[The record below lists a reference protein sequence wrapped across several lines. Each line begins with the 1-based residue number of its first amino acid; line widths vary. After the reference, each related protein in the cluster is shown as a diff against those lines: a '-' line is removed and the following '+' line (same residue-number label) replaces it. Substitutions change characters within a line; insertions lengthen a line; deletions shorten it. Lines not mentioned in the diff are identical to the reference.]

1 MCGNP
6 QKMNPER
13 ASRRDFLARTAN
25 TVSASALAASLAM
38 AEGVCHGRESGD
50 VKDNVSQTPACLDY
64 GLSFIC
70 NTSPL
75 NSVRF
80 WIESRTTVIDDA
92 SGVSTDFYQC
102 ASCKSENTFAQKDLF
117 HADNYDF
124 LPILGGKDVED
135 LLVFRRPAR
144 LSENYRTIVKAED
157 YWGKP
162 VLKLRQCQKS
172 RVLESW
178 EDIRDATAEALPI
191 VSRTEIANPEN
202 KLRAVIECPVKT
214 MNIAHPSKMY
224 QVDTGPI
231 AFADLS
237 RRAEPLIDCL
247 SLAFIAFNA
256 PHFADFVIEQPTA
269 VKEGGQELY
278 RIYHYSGPISLA
290 ANNTLLALG

>member
-1 MCGNP
+1 MCGMPLNR
-6 QKMNPER
+6 KPER
-13 ASRRDFLARTAN
+13 ASRRDFLARTAK
-25 TVSASALAASLAM
+25 TVSVSAAAASLAV
-38 AEGVCHGRESGD
+38 AEGVCHARESSD
-50 VKDNVSQTPACLDY
+50 KKVKTSRASACLDY

-70 NTSPL
+70 NTSPQ

-92 SGVSTDFYQC
+92 NGVSTDFYQC
-102 ASCKSENTFAQKDLF
+102 ASCKSENTFAEKDLF
-117 HADNYDF
+117 KADNYDF

-144 LSENYRTIVKAED
+144 LSGNYRTIVKAED

-162 VLKLRQCQKS
+162 VLKLRQCQKA
-172 RVLESW
+172 RVLDTW
-178 EDIRDATAEALPI
+178 EDIRDATAAAVPI
-191 VSRTEIANPEN
+191 VSRTEIANPET
-202 KLRAVIECPVKT
+202 KLRAIIECPVKT
-214 MNIAHPSKMY
+214 MNIAHPGKIY
-224 QVDTGPI
+224 QVDTGPV

-269 VKEGGQELY
+269 VREGGKELC
-278 RIYHYSGPISLA
+278 RIHHYSGPISLA